1 LLLPGFLSAQSM
13 VFEHGTLQ
21 EALTK
26 ASANGKVVFLDAY
39 TVWCGPCKKMTAN
52 TFPDS
57 TVGAFYNAHFVNIK
71 IDMEKGEGVALA
83 RQYGI
88 DLYPTLLFLD
98 TEGKIMHRV
107 AGFYGTKEFIE
118 LGQLALD
125 PQHNLRSLL
134 QRYRN
139 GDRGSALLLELV
151 HAKSAAY
158 DSDAG
163 RVANEYLK
171 LQDDFA
177 TPQNMELIF
186 KFVDDPFSEGFKYLT
201 KNRSAFGT
209 KYGEKEVSK
218 RIDDLF
224 ESYLGQ
230 HPNMQLGEVQRL
242 YGSCYPEKGERMAS
256 AYRMTYFRQK
266 EDMDNF
272 ANAATDHYQK
282 YPMEDADEM
291 NEMASL
297 FAMFLSK
304 PEHLSQAETWANASI
319 KTQENYYNMDTLAR
333 IYAKQGKKKQ
343 AIKTAEKALKLAA
356 KSGDDASQTQSFLET
371 LK

>member
-1 LLLPGFLSAQSM
+1 M

-26 ASANGKVVFLDAY
+26 ASAEKKVVFLDAY

-57 TVGAFYNAHFVNIK
+57 TVGAFYNANFVNIK

-125 PQHNLRSLL
+125 PLHNLRTLL
-134 QRYRN
+134 QRYKN
-139 GDRGSALLLELV
+139 GDRSSGLLLELV
-151 HAKSAAY
+151 RAKSAAY
-158 DSDAG
+158 DPGAG
-163 RVANEYLK
+163 QIANEYLK
-171 LQDDFA
+171 VQDDFSS
-177 TPQNMELIF
+177 TENMELIY
-186 KFVDDPFSEGFKYLT
+186 KFVDDPFSEGFKYMT
-201 KNRSAFGT
+201 KNRALFGT
-209 KYGEKEVSK
+209 KYGEKEVGK

-224 ESYLGQ
+224 EFYPER
-230 HPNMQLGEVQRL
+230 HPNMPLGEVQRL

-297 FAMFLSK
+297 FAMFLTD
-304 PEHLSQAETWANASI
+304 PIHINQAETWAKAAI
-319 KTQENYYNMDTLAR
+319 KIQENYQNTDTLAR

-343 AIKTAEKALKLAA
+343 SIKTAKKALKLAV
-356 KSGDDASQTQSFLET
+356 KSGEDASQTQSFLET